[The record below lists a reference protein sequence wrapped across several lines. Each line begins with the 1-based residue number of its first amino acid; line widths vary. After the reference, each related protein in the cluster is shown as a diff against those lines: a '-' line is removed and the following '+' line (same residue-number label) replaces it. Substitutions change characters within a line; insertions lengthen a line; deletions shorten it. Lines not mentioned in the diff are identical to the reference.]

1 MKKIVLASKSLRRK
15 QILEQAGLKFSVD
28 VSNFD
33 EKTVS
38 AKKPGE
44 LVKLLSLAKANA
56 VADKYKDAIIIGSDT
71 VVVLGKEILG
81 KPETKRQAKE
91 MLKKL
96 SGKTHFVFSGYAI
109 IDTKDNKT
117 ISGYVETKVKFKDLT
132 DKEISTY
139 VTKCEVLDKAGAYAI
154 QDKAAVFIEYIQ
166 GDYLSVVGLPLAAVY
181 KALSKFGVDITKNW

>member
-15 QILEQAGLKFSVD
+15 QILEQVGLKFSVD

-56 VADKYKDAIIIGSDT
+56 VADKYKDAIVIGSDT
-71 VVVLGKEILG
+71 VVVLGSEILG
-81 KPETKRQAKE
+81 KPETKKEAKK
-91 MLKKL
+91 MLEKL

-117 ISGYVETKVKFKDLT
+117 ISGYVKTKVKFKDLT

-166 GDYLSVVGLPLAAVY
+166 GDYLSIVGLPLAAIY
-181 KALSKFGVDITKNW
+181 KALKKFGVDITKNW

>member
-15 QILEQAGLKFSVD
+15 QILEQVGLAFSID

-56 VADKYKDAIIIGSDT
+56 VAHKYKDAIVIGSDT
-71 VVVLGKEILG
+71 VVVLGSEILG
-81 KPETKRQAKE
+81 KPETKKEAKK
-91 MLKKL
+91 MLGKL
-96 SGKTHFVFSGYAI
+96 SGKTHSVFSGYTVV
-109 IDTKDNKT
+109 DVKDKKT

-166 GDYLSVVGLPLAAVY
+166 GDYLSVVGLPLAAIY